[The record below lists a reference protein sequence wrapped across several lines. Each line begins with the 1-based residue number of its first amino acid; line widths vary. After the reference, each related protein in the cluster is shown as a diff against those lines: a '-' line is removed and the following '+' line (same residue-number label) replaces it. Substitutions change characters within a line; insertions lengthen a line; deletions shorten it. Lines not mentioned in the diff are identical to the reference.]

1 LLGILPLWLADSGG
15 CGAWPTKSVRNA
27 AGSRYSV
34 EQLGASCRGITAR
47 IDTGDQWGGGAT
59 QPPGSSLPPL
69 TRLARSPGKLRIHAS
84 QVHSRLSRFINDR
97 RYFPGSNANPVSL
110 CCRGERLC
118 LWLRTWLYDEAG
130 LEQGSEDCDVSVR
143 MPLTPPSHSSSDVV
157 MHASFSRS
165 GPLQPAH
172 SGQSHH
178 GIKPCNWATP
188 NICSCRVGASQARS
202 LSRASR
208 PQSCLFPHMR

>member
-1 LLGILPLWLADSGG
+1 MLGILPLWLADSGG

-97 RYFPGSNANPVSL
+97 RYFL
-110 CCRGERLC
+110 DQMQIL
-118 LWLRTWLYDEAG
+118 
-130 LEQGSEDCDVSVR
+130 
-143 MPLTPPSHSSSDVV
+143 
-157 MHASFSRS
+157 
-165 GPLQPAH
+165 
-172 SGQSHH
+172 
-178 GIKPCNWATP
+178 
-188 NICSCRVGASQARS
+188 S
-202 LSRASR
+202 LSVAAASVYVSGYVPGCTMKQAWNR
-208 PQSCLFPHMR
+208 GLRIAMFRSECPSPPPPTPHPMS